1 MLKGLSAFVMAVLF
15 AIFAQACAQAAP
27 SAAPATI
34 STPVKDKWA
43 LVVGISEFAN
53 SSLNLKYAAKDAQDF
68 RDFLINKCN
77 FAPDHV
83 KLLQNGQA
91 TKDRILDV
99 LGDSWLPRVSLP
111 DDLVVIFISSHGS
124 PSDLDVAGVNYVVA
138 HDTNPD
144 KLFTTGIPIQHLAST
159 IKSRVHSNRVLVI
172 LDACHSG
179 GAGESKGLVRT
190 SNVDA
195 SAIAQGTGHM
205 VICSSAK
212 SEASWESKKYP
223 NGVFTHT
230 LIEALQAKG
239 TNTKLT
245 DAFGALKTGV
255 QQQVAA
261 ERGVMQTPVLEMSK
275 WKGDDLLLAVKPTE
289 PRKSLIEIDDPKP
302 TAPSASAASVKTA
315 QAPASLQSSPP
326 VQVAALPPTAA
337 VAGSRT
343 PDLSGAWVGSNGI
356 NYVYWQS
363 GRNIGWDMQGVALR
377 GVISEDGK
385 TQVSQWTGANVGS
398 GTAMIEI
405 DANGKAIKMVCNDGV
420 ILIRPEAIAMANS
433 MMQQNQ
439 MQQAQKGVGS
449 SVPSVEGNWLGA
461 NGAKY
466 KIWQNGNN
474 FGWKLPRFNEVG
486 IGMIN
491 ADGRTGSCSW
501 TGPYANSCTFAFELD
516 GSGRVMRM
524 RTNTGATMTRMD

>member
-1 MLKGLSAFVMAVLF
+1 MLKRLSALAMTVLF
-15 AIFAQACAQAAP
+15 VLTGQICARA
-27 SAAPATI
+27 AAPAPVTI
-34 STPVKDKWA
+34 NTPVKDKWA
-43 LVVGISEFAN
+43 LVVGISKFAN

-68 RDFLINKCN
+68 RDFLIGKCN
-77 FAPDHV
+77 FAADHV
-83 KLLQNGQA
+83 KLLQNEQA
-91 TKDRILDV
+91 TKDRILDI

-230 LIEALQAKG
+230 LIEALQSKG
-239 TNTKLT
+239 ASTKLT
-245 DAFGALKTGV
+245 DAFGMLKTGV

-275 WKGDDLLLAVKPTE
+275 WKGDDILLAVKPTE
-289 PRKSLIEIDDPKP
+289 PRKSLVEIDDPKP
-302 TAPSASAASVKTA
+302 VAQTAPNLQA
-315 QAPASLQSSPP
+315 QPPQVQTSPP
-326 VQVAALPPTAA
+326 VQVAALPST
-337 VAGSRT
+337 VADMRI
-343 PDLSGAWVGSNGI
+343 PDVSGAWIGSNGI
-356 NYVYWQS
+356 NFVYWQN
-363 GRNIGWDMQGVALR
+363 GRSIGWDMYGVSLR
-377 GVISEDGK
+377 GTISEDGK
-385 TQVSQWTGANVGS
+385 SQISQWTGTLTGS
-398 GTAMIEI
+398 GSATIEA
-405 DANGKAIKMVCNDGV
+405 DERGKAIRMVGNDGV
-420 ILIRPEAIAMANS
+420 ILTRPEALAMANS
-433 MMQQNQ
+433 MMQQ
-439 MQQAQKGVGS
+439 AQKGVAANI
-449 SVPSVEGNWLGA
+449 PTVEGTWLGA
-461 NGAKY
+461 NGVKY
-466 KIWQNGNN
+466 QIWQSGYN

-486 IGMIN
+486 IGIIN
-491 ADGRTGSCSW
+491 QDLRTGTCSW
-501 TGPYANSCTFAFELD
+501 TGPYASSCTFAFELD
-516 GSGRVMRM
+516 STGRAIRM
-524 RTNTGATMTRMD
+524 RTNTGATMTRL